1 MEINSPS
8 GSLIAFFIV
17 LLIVYVG
24 IIALLIISLWKIFLK
39 ANQPGWAAIVP
50 FYNFYIMNIIARK
63 PGWWFGMMFIPVVNI
78 IFMIMIINGI
88 VKNFG
93 KSNGF
98 TVGIVFLPFIFYP
111 ILAFGNATY
120 LFSPLQI
127 SKDLL
132 DN

>member
-1 MEINSPS
+1 
-8 GSLIAFFIV
+8 
-17 LLIVYVG
+17 
-24 IIALLIISLWKIFLK
+24 
-39 ANQPGWAAIVP
+39 
-50 FYNFYIMNIIARK
+50 
-63 PGWWFGMMFIPVVNI
+63 MFIPFVNI

-98 TVGIVFLPFIFYP
+98 TVGIVFLPFIFFP

-120 LFSPLQI
+120 LFLPLQI
-127 SKDLL
+127 SEDLL